1 MMMMRTTL
9 IIWLCLLEPLC
20 LVNFTITINAAT
32 SHCLG
37 HQHSLL
43 LHLKNSLVYNQT
55 QSKKLIH
62 WNHVHDCCHWN
73 GVSCYKGHVVDLDLS
88 QESIVGGNFSSLFHM
103 QYLQSLNLAYNEFHF
118 EIYSEFKNLKNLRY
132 LNLSNAGFMGQIPT
146 EISYLIKLETLDLST
161 TITSS
166 SKHGLKLEKPNMVE
180 FVQNFTR
187 MKELYLDGVAISAK
201 GEEWCHAVS
210 SLQSL
215 QVLSMSSCNLSGP
228 LDSSLTKL
236 QSLSILQLD
245 HNNLASPIPE
255 YLGNLSNLTTL
266 QLRSCGLSGV
276 FPKNIFQISSL
287 HVLDVSDNQGLHGS
301 LSNFLHQRSLHYL
314 NLSRTNFSGPLPQT
328 INKLRQLSTL
338 DLSNCQ
344 FNETISN
351 SLSDLAELVYLDLS
365 FNNLTGPLPSFN
377 RSKALRILYLNHNY
391 LKGTLS
397 PTHFEGLIDLVSINL
412 EVNSLDGRLPSSL
425 FTLPSLQL
433 LFLANNRF
441 DGQLEEF
448 PNGSSSSLEM
458 LDLSEN
464 NFQGRV
470 PLSIFQLKSLSLLQL
485 STNKFNGTIQL
496 SVVQRLQ
503 NLATLDLSNNNLLI
517 VDDNDLP
524 FPKLI
529 NLWLASCKLT
539 VFPAFLINQS
549 SLLFLDLSNNQIEGT
564 IPNWIWR
571 LEILCFLNLSNNFLT
586 DMEGPFQNLSSI
598 LFYLDLHGNQ
608 LQGPAPIFTK
618 NIVHLDYSNNRFSSI
633 TPSDIGNSIPDSVD
647 IFFSNN
653 NFYGKID
660 ESICNISTLRMLDL
674 SYNGFIGNI
683 PECLTTRKSSSL
695 KLLNLAGN
703 KLNGHISDTLFSTS
717 CSLRFIDLNGNLLNG
732 GLPKSLANCQ
742 NLQVLN
748 VGNNQL
754 MDEFPC
760 FLKNISSLSVMVLRS
775 NKFYGQIGCSNVI
788 GDWEKLQIVDVAD
801 NKFSGMLPTT
811 LFQTWKELMS
821 DDEDKDKSRFGHLS
835 FNFYDININYSVNL
849 DAITTIFSK
858 SSKMKLAKLVTVEPL
873 YVLDHLFSHVYA
885 EAYSLRRYEDSVTIV
900 IKGQQMKL
908 EKILIAFTSLDFS
921 SNQFEG
927 PIPEEIMS
935 FKALHALNLSHNA
948 FSGHIP
954 STLGNLRNL
963 ESLDLSMNSLRGEI
977 PTELASL
984 SFLAIMNLSYN
995 HLVGR
1000 IPTGTQIQSFGAH
1013 SFVGNE
1019 ALCGPPLTQGCG
1031 GEEQGLLRPSS
1042 KTTNSHSSSSVNWS
1056 LLSVELGFTF
1066 GFGIFMMP
1074 LILWKKWRLWYS
1086 KKVDEALYKI
1096 VPQLDFVYERRG
1108 GKRYRSLRWKP
1119 Y

>member
-1 MMMMRTTL
+1 MKTTL
-9 IIWLCLLEPLC
+9 ILWFYLLLPLS
-20 LVNFTITINAAT
+20 LLNFTFTINIVT
-32 SHCLG
+32 SQCLG
-37 HQHSLL
+37 HQQSLL
-43 LHLKNSLVYNQT
+43 LHLKNGLIFNPAK
-55 QSKKLIH
+55 SKKLIH
-62 WNHVHDCCHWN
+62 WNHTDDCCQWK
-73 GVSCYKGHVVDLDLS
+73 GVACSTKGNVIALDIS
-88 QESIVGGNFSSLFHM
+88 HEFITGGNLTSLFKL
-103 QYLQSLNLAYNEFHF
+103 QYLQNLNLAYNEFHF
-118 EIYSEFKNLKNLRY
+118 GINSEFKNLKNLRY

-146 EISYLIKLETLDLST
+146 KISHLSNLETLDLST
-161 TITSS
+161 TFTSS
-166 SKHGLKLEKPNMVE
+166 SQHGLKLEKPNIVE

-215 QVLSMSSCNLSGP
+215 QVLSMSSSNLSGP
-228 LDSSLTKL
+228 LDPSLTKL
-236 QSLSILQLD
+236 QSLSVLQLD
-245 HNNLASPIPE
+245 HNNLSSPVPD
-255 YLGNLSNLTTL
+255 YFGNLSGLNTL

-276 FPKNIFQISSL
+276 FPKNILQLPSL
-287 HVLDVSDNQGLHGS
+287 QVLDVSDNQGLHGS
-301 LSNFLHQRSLHYL
+301 LTNFPNQASLSHL
-314 NLSRTNFSGPLPQT
+314 NLSHTNFSGPIPDSIGNL
-328 INKLRQLSTL
+328 KHFSTL

-344 FNETISN
+344 FNGTLPNSISN
-351 SLSDLAELVYLDLS
+351 LAQLVYLDLS

-377 RSKALRILYLNHNY
+377 RSKALKTLYLNHNY
-391 LKGTLS
+391 LNGTLPS
-397 PTHFEGLIDLVSINL
+397 THFEGLTNLVSINL
-412 EVNSLDGRLPSSL
+412 EVNSLNGRFPSSL
-425 FTLPSLQL
+425 FSLPSLQL

-441 DGQLEEF
+441 DGQLDEF
-448 PNGSSSSLEM
+448 PNGSSSSIEM
-458 LDLSEN
+458 LDLSDN
-464 NFQGRV
+464 NFQGHI
-470 PLSIFQLKSLSLLQL
+470 PMSIFQLKRLNLLQL
-485 STNKFNGTIQL
+485 STNKFNGTIKL
-496 SVVQRLQ
+496 SMIRQRLQ
-503 NLATLDLSNNNLLI
+503 NLATLDLSHNNLSV
-517 VDDNDLP
+517 VDDNDIP
-524 FPKLI
+524 FPKL
-529 NLWLASCKLT
+529 NNFWLASCKLGT
-539 VFPAFLINQS
+539 FPSFLRNQS
-549 SLLFLDLSNNQIEGT
+549 TLLYLDLSSNQIEGT

-571 LEILCFLNLSNNFLT
+571 FEFLAALNLSQNSLT
-586 DMEGPFQNLSSI
+586 DMEGPFQNLSSAMF
-598 LFYLDLHGNQ
+598 LLDLHDNQ
-608 LQGPAPIFTK
+608 LQGPAHIFTK
-618 NIVHLDYSNNRFSSI
+618 NMVYLDYSNNRFSSI
-633 TPSDIGNSIPDSVD
+633 PAKIGDSIPFSIY
-647 IFFSNN
+647 IFLSGN
-653 NFYGKID
+653 NFHEKID
-660 ESICNISTLRMLDL
+660 ESICNISTLRVLDL
-674 SYNGFIGNI
+674 SHNGFIGNI

-695 KLLNLAGN
+695 KLLSLAGN
-703 KLNGHISDTLFSTS
+703 KLSGQISDTFSTS
-717 CSLRFIDLNGNLLNG
+717 CDLRLLDLNGNLLEG
-732 GLPKSLANCQ
+732 TIPKSLANCQ

-754 MDEFPC
+754 IDEFPC
-760 FLKNISSLSVMVLRS
+760 FLKNISTLRVMVLRS
-775 NKFYGQIGCSNVI
+775 NKFYGHIGCSNVI
-788 GDWEKLQIVDVAD
+788 GNWEKLQIVDVAA

-811 LFQTWKELMS
+811 LFQNWKALMS
-821 DDEDKDKSRFGHLS
+821 NKDDDMSRFDHLS
-835 FNFYDININYSVNL
+835 FDIYDNNTSSVTL
-849 DAITTIFSK
+849 ETITTIYSK
-858 SSKMKLAKLVTVEPL
+858 KSKLKLAKVVSIEPL
-873 YVLDHLFSHVYA
+873 YVVDHLLSHVYG
-885 EAYSLRRYEDSVTIV
+885 EVSSLRRYADSVTIV

-977 PTELASL
+977 PNELASL

-1031 GEEQGLLRPSS
+1031 GEEQGLLPTSS